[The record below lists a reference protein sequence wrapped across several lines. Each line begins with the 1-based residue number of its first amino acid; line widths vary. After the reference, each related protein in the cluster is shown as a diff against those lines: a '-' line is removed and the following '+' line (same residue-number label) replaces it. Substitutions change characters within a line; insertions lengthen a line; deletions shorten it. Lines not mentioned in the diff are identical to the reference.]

1 MREQGGERRTSVPAF
16 WFRLPVP
23 VGNAV
28 QVAGVG
34 AGAGLI
40 LAAGAIRGNV
50 WAGALAMVGGFM
62 LVYLSCHSI
71 GHWLVGR
78 TLGLRFRYIGVRGT
92 DHPEAFP
99 AGLRQLMSFLPMF
112 TTVSTR
118 ESRAAAGGHAVAL
131 YMAAGQA
138 STTVCTLL
146 AAGLALRVGAP
157 GAPALLAVAVLVN
170 AYAAVMAAFNSRV
183 DYAKAA
189 ASWHSAPPRSR
200 SRRPRVS

>member
-1 MREQGGERRTSVPAF
+1 MRDQGRERRTAVPPF

-23 VGNAV
+23 AGNAI
-28 QVAGVG
+28 QIAGMG

-40 LAAGAIRGNV
+40 LAAGAIRGNA
-50 WAGALAMVGGFM
+50 WAGAVAMVGGFL
-62 LVYLSCHSI
+62 LVYLCCHSI

-78 TLGLRFRYIGVRGT
+78 IVGLRFRYVGVRGT

-99 AGLRQLMSFLPMF
+99 AGLRQLMSLLPMF

-118 ESRAAAGGHAVAL
+118 ASRVEAGGHAVAF

-138 STTVCTLL
+138 STTVWTLL
-146 AAGLALRVGAP
+146 AAGLALGVGAP
-157 GAPALLAVAVLVN
+157 GAPVLLVVAVLVN

-189 ASWHSAPPRSR
+189 ASWHSAPPPPRSGQ
-200 SRRPRVS
+200 

>member
-1 MREQGGERRTSVPAF
+1 MREQGRERRAPVPPF

-23 VGNAV
+23 VGNSV
-28 QVAGVG
+28 QVAGMG

-40 LAAGAIRGNV
+40 LAAGAIRGDV
-50 WAGALAMVGGFM
+50 WAGALTMVGGFI

-78 TLGLRFRYIGVRGT
+78 ALGLRFRYIGVRGT

-99 AGLRQLMSFLPMF
+99 AGLRQLMSLLPMF

-131 YMAAGQA
+131 YMAAGQVSTMVWTMLA
-138 STTVCTLL
+138 S
-146 AAGLALRVGAP
+146 GLAIGVGAP
-157 GAPALLAVAVLVN
+157 GAPVLLGVAVLVN

-183 DYAKAA
+183 DYAKAV

-200 SRRPRVS
+200 SGHPL